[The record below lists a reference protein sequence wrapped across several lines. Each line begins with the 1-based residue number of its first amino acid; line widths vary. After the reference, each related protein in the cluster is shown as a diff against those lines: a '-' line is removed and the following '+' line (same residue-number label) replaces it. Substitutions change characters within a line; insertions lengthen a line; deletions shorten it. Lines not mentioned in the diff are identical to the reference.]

1 MVAKLV
7 RKKKSEGGEPT
18 EVKLIGSI
26 VKMDP
31 KVRDVACQTN
41 IARKVVRENYI
52 EQQERDELEKQV
64 AINKKLVAEL
74 MSLRKKNKH
83 LEAELMATQHELGV
97 TQNDLGEMQCECEFW
112 MERALPEDGM

>member
-7 RKKKSEGGEPT
+7 RKNKPT
-18 EVKLIGSI
+18 QVKLIGNI

-31 KVRDVACQTN
+31 KVKDVACQTN

-74 MSLRKKNKH
+74 IALRKKNEH
-83 LEAELMATQHELGV
+83 LETELMATQHQLGV
-97 TQNDLGEMQCECEFW
+97 TQNDLGNMQDECEFW